1 MAKWHLMNTPWAL
14 AVAGSLCLHLIVFS
28 RFPWRP
34 QPPTQPTTSHTPPIH
49 KLTVTFLPTPPPPP
63 PPPPPAQK
71 PPKARAASRPPIRS
85 GLASTLRPT
94 PPPTPAFE
102 PPSRTQ
108 ASLLSTDETTPAP
121 GPGPRQPASAPTPAA
136 ALNLALPPSR
146 SAHAAPGAPASQG
159 PSGDLQQAI
168 RARIEGE
175 RLQQQTATAKDGNT
189 TQIQERVNGD
199 GTRRA
204 KIETPWGTY
213 CLNSPRQGA
222 PRDARMPSHTV
233 VPSTCP

>member
-1 MAKWHLMNTPWAL
+1 MANRHLVNTPWAL

-28 RFPWRP
+28 RFPWHP
-34 QPPTQPTTSHTPPIH
+34 QPPTQPTTSPTPPIH
-49 KLTVTFLPTPPPPP
+49 RLTVALLSTTTPPPPL
-63 PPPPPAQK
+63 AQK

-94 PPPTPAFE
+94 PSPTPALD

-121 GPGPRQPASAPTPAA
+121 GPGPRQPASAPTPVA

-146 SAHAAPGAPASQG
+146 PAHAAPGASVSQG
-159 PSGDLQQAI
+159 TFGDLQQAI
-168 RARIEGE
+168 RARIESE
-175 RLQQQTATAKDGNT
+175 RLQQQTPTAKDDNT
-189 TQIQERVNGD
+189 TQIQEHVNGD

-204 KIETPWGTY
+204 KIKTRWGTY
-213 CLNSPRQGA
+213 CLNSPRPGA